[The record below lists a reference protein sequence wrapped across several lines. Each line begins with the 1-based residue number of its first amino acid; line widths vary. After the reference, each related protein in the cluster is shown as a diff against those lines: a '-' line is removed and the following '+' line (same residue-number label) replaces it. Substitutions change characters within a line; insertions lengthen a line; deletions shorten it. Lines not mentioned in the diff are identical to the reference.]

1 MGWVK
6 KIWFYGLSFKLEYNF
21 VSVIEKKFK
30 IFMPVGMLHYTI
42 VGTFLENKIL
52 MFLGIFAKKS
62 VIYQNSMMRCTR
74 NHNYVH
80 VVYDN

>member
-21 VSVIEKKFK
+21 VSEIEKKFK

-62 VIYQNSMMRCTR
+62 AL
-74 NHNYVH
+74 
-80 VVYDN
+80 